1 MAIRFSKQKLA
12 EAQEKKAKGGLIS
25 GLLSKKRSKTGD
37 VFKEDLVITPS
48 SAHSLAKRLASPIL
62 SLEVIASAGEEAR
75 KKKKVGGKSFLPT
88 FWDDVDVGALKA
100 HEALSVN
107 DLSPLMEK
115 SSNEVMLSHIQKL
128 GQVCVVGCI
137 YLFFS
142 LDFFC

>member
-1 MAIRFSKQKLA
+1 M
-12 EAQEKKAKGGLIS
+12 
-25 GLLSKKRSKTGD
+25 
-37 VFKEDLVITPS
+37 ITPS
-48 SAHSLAKRLASPIL
+48 SAHSLAKRLASPIS

-115 SSNEVMLSHIQKL
+115 SSNEVMSSHIQRRVMFLRKIL
-128 GQVCVVGCI
+128 
-137 YLFFS
+137 
-142 LDFFC
+142 

>member
-25 GLLSKKRSKTGD
+25 GLLSQKRSKTSD
-37 VFKEDLVITPS
+37 VSKEDLVITPS
-48 SAHSLAKRLASPIL
+48 SAHSLAKRLASPIS

-88 FWDDVDVGALKA
+88 FWDDIDVAALKA
-100 HEALSVN
+100 HEVLSVD

-115 SSNEVMLSHIQKL
+115 SSSKVMSSHIQKL